1 MRISDWSSD
10 VCSSDLCRAEAAA
23 EDAKTRAFL
32 SREEGVK
39 RPGKKVRRRSVEAPD
54 GLPQAAVRERPQG
67 RIATGKGALQAHRA
81 LPETTSGLSQRVI
94 GIAVPGG
101 AASIPG
107 GDHERHDRTARSCAR
122 GEHGRVS
129 CRERVCKYV

>member
-81 LPETTSGLSQRVI
+81 LPETTYGLSQRVI

-107 GDHERHDRTARSCAR
+107 GDHERPDATDRR
-122 GEHGRVS
+122 RV
-129 CRERVCKYV
+129 REGKSV